1 MARRKGVTRF
11 YRGAR
16 RHPKWDLG
24 TPPGQRRGR
33 PGKRARRRRV
43 WPALLGGAMFLI
55 LFGPNILDAGSLLWR
70 DSKGCTV
77 WMVVDGDTVRMHCPV
92 QGFVSGRLVGFD
104 TPEMNARCPREL
116 GMAVAATY
124 YLRWQLWTAREVVAT
139 PRDRDRYDRVLTL
152 MGFDGDLA
160 STRMIRSGLARPYD
174 GGQRRS
180 WCDA

>member
-1 MARRKGVTRF
+1 MVRLFAAV
-11 YRGAR
+11 
-16 RHPKWDLG
+16 LG
-24 TPPGQRRGR
+24 LSLC
-33 PGKRARRRRV
+33 
-43 WPALLGGAMFLI
+43 LLMVSSISPVAFGG
-55 LFGPNILDAGSLLWR
+55 D
-70 DSKGCTV
+70 
-77 WMVVDGDTVRMHCPV
+77 VVEVVNGDTNGDGERDI
-92 QGFVSGRLVGFD
+92 SD
-104 TPEMNARCPREL
+104 
-116 GMAVAATY
+116 ATY

>member
-1 MARRKGVTRF
+1 MAVPVAAAVLAGCNPLT
-11 YRGAR
+11 
-16 RHPKWDLG
+16 
-24 TPPGQRRGR
+24 TPPD
-33 PGKRARRRRV
+33 PEFT
-43 WPALLGGAMFLI
+43 PAVVSVSSGVV
-55 LFGPNILDAGSLLWR
+55 DW
-70 DSKGCTV
+70 
-77 WMVVDGDTVRMHCPV
+77 VVDGDTVRMHCPV